1 MYISENGNNWYVR
14 SGNFEDQNVY
24 IRKWQQLICQKWRF
38 WGSECIYLKM
48 ATIDMSEVAI
58 LRFRIYISENSS
70 NWYVRSGNF
79 LRFRIYIS
87 ENSNNWYVRSGN
99 LRIRSKEW
107 SYNCEYTP
115 LDWNFGS
122 RNHLSEQLQ
131 TTSLVLH
138 TEQWNGLCC
147 SRCKLLWLTLQ
158 NLLPDSE
165 SYLLLCQWSSSG
177 DWYHA
182 VLLWSV
188 TEGATSCHGLVYVA
202 RNRYLLP
209 TWHTYAMG
217 LKWWLP
223 MNPYAIPFKYLDHG
237 SQ

>member
-1 MYISENGNNWYVR
+1 
-14 SGNFEDQNVY
+14 
-24 IRKWQQLICQKWRF
+24 
-38 WGSECIYLKM
+38 M
-48 ATIDMSEVAI
+48 ATIDMSEVSI
-58 LRFRIYISENSS
+58 
-70 NWYVRSGNF
+70 
-79 LRFRIYIS
+79 
-87 ENSNNWYVRSGN
+87 

-107 SYNCEYTP
+107 SYNCEHTP

-122 RNHLSEQLQ
+122 RNHLSEQPQ
-131 TTSLVLH
+131 TTSLVLR

-147 SRCKLLWLTLQ
+147 GRCQLLWLTLQ

-165 SYLLLCQWSSSG
+165 RYLLLCQWSSSG

-188 TEGATSCHGLVYVA
+188 TEGATSCHRLVYVA